1 MSVREQIAIE
11 WSRDLDLLAKANEE
25 ILESYHNYNRLARQN
40 EANSSSSSSSS
51 SSSKKQD
58 VGGHDQE
65 SVPSDYFLTPK
76 SSEKNQIFHK
86 LGMVD
91 MLLNKEA
98 FEGVKSS
105 PFRKGSFDLL
115 SLLSMQEGVHRVLRQ
130 YKAENN
136 VVSLEWLRDFY
147 IDKIDEYFDGNG
159 QYGRAD
165 DFLEELFLSTPS
177 IHRNLNKFN
186 DPMAIAEDI
195 IHMRTLILLEWKHQM
210 TTIPDDHNIHLRKHL
225 FDKQWGTSSSTT
237 PNDNISTTETTI
249 LSSTD
254 EPNEFQ

>member
-1 MSVREQIAIE
+1 MACQ
-11 WSRDLDLLAKANEE
+11 D
-25 ILESYHNYNRLARQN
+25 
-40 EANSSSSSSSS
+40 EASSSSSSSS
-51 SSSKKQD
+51 SSSTSKNTDTIPNQD
-58 VGGHDQE
+58 GSSSGGSGGHDQE
-65 SVPSDYFLTPK
+65 SVPSDYFSTTQ
-76 SSEKNQIFHK
+76 SSEKNQVFHK
-86 LGMVD
+86 LGLVA

-136 VVSLEWLRDFY
+136 IVALEWLRDFY
-147 IDKIDEYFDGNG
+147 IDKIDEYFDGSG
-159 QYGRAD
+159 PYGRAD

-177 IHRNLNKFN
+177 INRNLNKFN

-195 IHMRTLILLEWKHQM
+195 VHMRTLILLEWKHQM
-210 TTIPDDHNIHLRKHL
+210 KTIPDDHNLHLRKLL
-225 FDKQWGTSSSTT
+225 FDKQWGSSTT
-237 PNDNISTTETTI
+237 TTANDNIATTETTT
-249 LSSTD
+249 LSSMGD